1 MTNHH
6 GRLYALA
13 LALVVFF
20 LAWAVIA
27 ARPWATA
34 SADPRLRTL
43 AIRQAQL
50 QREAKLVQKVV
61 AARWARYRVELKARR
76 AQIARVNAAAAA
88 AAAQAAQAV
97 AAAAAGRSG
106 ARAGREPAGRPRGHE
121 DVVKTDPTFWL
132 LARASGLT
140 AYGLLTASVLAGLVL
155 KSKPFGRALK
165 PASTIDVHRFL
176 ALLGLGM
183 LVLHGGTL
191 LLDRTLHMPLAGLLV
206 PGASPYRPAAVA
218 VGVVAAELMA
228 LIYVSF
234 FLRRRIGAR
243 NWRRLHWATYLV
255 FLLATVHGFASGTDS
270 TQPWAHDL
278 YLGAVGAVAF
288 ATAWRA
294 LGRPTRPAPER
305 SL

>member
-1 MTNHH
+1 M
-6 GRLYALA
+6 
-13 LALVVFF
+13 
-20 LAWAVIA
+20 
-27 ARPWATA
+27 
-34 SADPRLRTL
+34 
-43 AIRQAQL
+43 
-50 QREAKLVQKVV
+50 
-61 AARWARYRVELKARR
+61 
-76 AQIARVNAAAAA
+76 
-88 AAAQAAQAV
+88 
-97 AAAAAGRSG
+97 
-106 ARAGREPAGRPRGHE
+106 
-121 DVVKTDPTFWL
+121 
-132 LARASGLT
+132 T

-155 KSKPFGRALK
+155 KSKPLGRALK
-165 PASTIDVHRFL
+165 PASITDVHRFL

-183 LVLHGGTL
+183 LTLHAGTL
-191 LLDRTLHMPLAGLLV
+191 LLDQTLHMPIVGLFV
-206 PGASPYRPAAVA
+206 PGSSPYRPAAVA

-270 TQPWAHDL
+270 TQPWARDL

-288 ATAWRA
+288 GTAWRA